1 MKGSATNLY
10 QLVKSIAEELRGF
23 AVEIEVPI
31 VSATQLNRTGFMS
44 SDIDLG
50 DTSESFGLPATAD
63 FFVGIQTS
71 DELEEKGLLLV
82 KQLKNRYNDPSQY
95 KRFVIGVDRSKMRL
109 FDVQDQ
115 SMINNP
121 GKAKEKE
128 QEDKP
133 AFDVG
138 TDNRMTSKR
147 EFGNWNY

>member
-1 MKGSATNLY
+1 MKNNANNLY

-31 VSATQLNRTGFMS
+31 VSATQLNRSGFMS

-82 KQLKNRYNDPSQY
+82 
-95 KRFVIGVDRSKMRL
+95 
-109 FDVQDQ
+109 
-115 SMINNP
+115 
-121 GKAKEKE
+121 
-128 QEDKP
+128 
-133 AFDVG
+133 
-138 TDNRMTSKR
+138 
-147 EFGNWNY
+147 W